1 MMTKIY
7 FDHNAT
13 TVIRPEVI
21 HEMTARMAETGNA
34 SSTHAFGRDARRH
47 VEMARR
53 KIATLLDVDP
63 QQVIFNSGA
72 TEGNNTVLR
81 GFEGQTI
88 LASAIEHP
96 AVLESGVDVV
106 PIPVTRDGIVDLE
119 KFSALLQQHSPALV
133 SVMYVNN
140 ETGVIQPVAEIA
152 RLAKAAGAKVHCDAV
167 QAFGRIPFTR
177 ASLNVDFLTLSAHK
191 IGGPQ
196 GVGALVIAPGIH
208 PHKLLQ
214 GGGQERRQRAGT
226 ENVAGIAGFGVA
238 AEMAVSNIPQFENLS
253 LLRDKIEAHVLASSP
268 RVQVHGQKVSRVANT
283 TMLTIDKVAVDTIM
297 MAFDL
302 EGVAVSAGS
311 ACSSGST
318 RLSYVLCAMG
328 VFPPD
333 LNVAPVRISLGY
345 TSTEKEVEEFLR
357 VWDKLRDRIFKD

>member
-1 MMTKIY
+1 MTKIY
-7 FDHNAT
+7 FDHNGT
-13 TVIRPEVI
+13 TAIRPEVI
-21 HEMTARMAETGNA
+21 SEVSARMAEVGNA
-34 SSTHAFGRDARRH
+34 SSTHGFGREARRH

-63 QQVIFNSGA
+63 QQVLFNSGA

-96 AVLESGVDVV
+96 SVLESGVDII
-106 PIPVTRDGIVDLE
+106 PIPVTRDGVVDLD
-119 KFSALLQQHSPALV
+119 KFSVLLDQHSPALV

-140 ETGVIQPVAEIA
+140 ETGVIQPVTEIA

-167 QAFGRIPFTR
+167 QAFGRIKFTR
-177 ASLNVDFLTLSAHK
+177 ASLGVDFLTLSAHK

-196 GVGALVIAPGIH
+196 GVGALVFAPGIH
-208 PHKLLQ
+208 PHRLLQ

-226 ENVAGIAGFGVA
+226 ENVAGIAGFGIA
-238 AEMAVSNIPQFENLS
+238 AELAIAGIPQFEKLS
-253 LLRDKIEAHVLASSP
+253 LLRDKIETHVTASSP
-268 RVQVHGQKVSRVANT
+268 RVHIHGQSTSRVANT
-283 TMLTIDKVAVDTIM
+283 TMLTIDKVAVDTMM

-333 LNVAPVRISLGY
+333 LNVAPVRLSLGHS
-345 TSTEKEVEEFLR
+345 TTEKEVEDFLI